1 MSKMTCMEAI
11 VDTLFGPVT
20 AGMDDDIVD
29 DIVMGCMALATG
41 ECSEKTVIDWIVA
54 HDKERSEMEVC
65 LEVLKFFRQYCRY
78 NNPSEIMAAAVAAG
92 MAAL

>member
-29 DIVMGCMALATG
+29 DIVKGCMALATG

-65 LEVLKFFRQYCRY
+65 LEVLKFFRRY
-78 NNPSEIMAAAVAAG
+78 RRNSNPSEIIAAAVAAG
-92 MAAL
+92 REAL

>member
-11 VDTLFGPVT
+11 VNVLFGPVT
-20 AGMDDDIVD
+20 GGMDDDIVD

-41 ECSEKTVIDWIVA
+41 ESSQNTVIEWIVA
-54 HDKERSEMEVC
+54 HDKERSEIEVC
-65 LEVLKFFRQYCRY
+65 MEVLKFFRRNRLK
-78 NNPSEIMAAAVAAG
+78 NNASEILAEAVAAG

>member
-11 VDTLFGPVT
+11 VDALFGPVT

-41 ECSEKTVIDWIVA
+41 ECSQKTVIDWIVA
-54 HDKERSEMEVC
+54 RDKERSEMEVC
-65 LEVLKFFRQYCRY
+65 MEVLKFFRRY
-78 NNPSEIMAAAVAAG
+78 RLKNNASEIMAEAVAAG

>member
-41 ECSEKTVIDWIVA
+41 ECSEKTVVDWIVA

-65 LEVLKFFRQYCRY
+65 LAILRFFRRHCR
-78 NNPSEIMAAAVAAG
+78 NSNPSEIMAAAVAAG